1 MSRRKAMKAERRY
14 CKRAGFGR
22 QHAELGALAYAL
34 EEVKRSPR
42 EPGYA
47 VEPDYACG
55 VQTRL
60 RVRRLRGERMAR
72 LMRRFLVVAGLYFG
86 SLLLVV
92 LVVGV
97 AYELLFG

>member
-1 MSRRKAMKAERRY
+1 MKSDRRY
-14 CKRAGFGR
+14 LKRAGLGR
-22 QHAELGALAYAL
+22 QHKDLGALACAL
-34 EEVKRSPR
+34 EEAKRAPR

-72 LMRRFLVVAGLYFG
+72 VMRRMLVVTGVYVG
-86 SLLLVV
+86 SLLLMV
-92 LVVGV
+92 LMVGV
-97 AYELLFG
+97 AYEWLFG